1 MKVRR
6 SIAKWFAGKFMFRGV
21 PEGRLIAEKFFDIYS
36 EAKTE
41 RERLIRSFY
50 SSMQQNGKIEMRY
63 ILGVRSRAMFP
74 LSLQTASIAM
84 CNGVHDKDLTDIVV
98 NQMLAYGE
106 ATLIDDYHDEVLV
119 PYLCEKEL
127 ENLNHK
133 SLYNLIR
140 EPTRLKEVAS
150 NIGVLRKKNKGIVFS
165 KQLLN
170 AALRQA
176 DLYKERMLSKPQAYK
191 IYQKA
196 RDEIY
201 GIQALSL
208 LISLLLRKERIEM
221 VLNLLEAGK
230 TGYVKNAVTLGNKL
244 ALIGQENAAIV
255 FESTKPEDAEREKAE
270 LVKGNLRLFY
280 HGSTLLKQFTE
291 DDSLRLYIDLENR
304 ADNLWAL
311 LALQNGQRLS
321 VESVR
326 DYLSRNPH
334 VVSEVL
340 IPCINEMRDAYHK
353 LEELE
358 FCVSDLQLAIG
369 LVTRQAERN
378 MKKFEK
384 TLGIPLDKQWLVEAR
399 GLREYATKG

>member
-1 MKVRR
+1 
-6 SIAKWFAGKFMFRGV
+6 
-21 PEGRLIAEKFFDIYS
+21 
-36 EAKTE
+36 
-41 RERLIRSFY
+41 
-50 SSMQQNGKIEMRY
+50 
-63 ILGVRSRAMFP
+63 
-74 LSLQTASIAM
+74 
-84 CNGVHDKDLTDIVV
+84 
-98 NQMLAYGE
+98 
-106 ATLIDDYHDEVLV
+106 
-119 PYLCEKEL
+119 
-127 ENLNHK
+127 
-133 SLYNLIR
+133 
-140 EPTRLKEVAS
+140 
-150 NIGVLRKKNKGIVFS
+150 
-165 KQLLN
+165 
-170 AALRQA
+170 
-176 DLYKERMLSKPQAYK
+176 
-191 IYQKA
+191 
-196 RDEIY
+196 
-201 GIQALSL
+201 
-208 LISLLLRKERIEM
+208 
-221 VLNLLEAGK
+221 
-230 TGYVKNAVTLGNKL
+230 
-244 ALIGQENAAIV
+244 
-255 FESTKPEDAEREKAE
+255 
-270 LVKGNLRLFY
+270 
-280 HGSTLLKQFTE
+280 LKQFTE